1 MKTSKNDNKSVWI
14 KSREHLHVEWLLF
27 FVLFPWKSCNVN
39 GRRCQGLMAAPGMI
53 QTPWY
58 SKDHSSQNLSETE
71 TTQSLTKFIKNNIF
85 HIRWKLCRW
94 NERKKKQK
102 TQKIAHPRQDIQTR
116 HVLPFW
122 QRGGQRLKLC
132 NDLDGFSLYF
142 WPSERR
148 PDIKRSPKKSNLR
161 TFMSVANLSLGA
173 PPREKVFQ
181 TSSILFNF
189 IHVGEILL
197 SSIRKDRILV

>member
-1 MKTSKNDNKSVWI
+1 MSKSINFITIIITLEGNEKTKTSKNDNKSVWI

-39 GRRCQGLMAAPGMI
+39 GRRCQGLMAASGMI

-71 TTQSLTKFIKNNIF
+71 TTQSLTKFFKTIF
-85 HIRWKLCRW
+85 FIFGESCAG
-94 NERKKKQK
+94 EMRKKKQK
-102 TQKIAHPRQDIQTR
+102 TQKIAHPRQDIQIR
-116 HVLPFW
+116 HVRRFW

-132 NDLDGFSLYF
+132 NDLDGFPLYF

-148 PDIKRSPKKSNLR
+148 PDIKRSPKKRNLW

-173 PPREKVFQ
+173 PPR
-181 TSSILFNF
+181 
-189 IHVGEILL
+189 
-197 SSIRKDRILV
+197 

>member
-1 MKTSKNDNKSVWI
+1 
-14 KSREHLHVEWLLF
+14 
-27 FVLFPWKSCNVN
+27 
-39 GRRCQGLMAAPGMI
+39 MI

-71 TTQSLTKFIKNNIF
+71 TTQSLTKFFKNNIF

-94 NERKKKQK
+94 NEKKKNRKLKKLPILAKISKHVTSYVLATWRSAVKVVQWLRPCLHGGGGPRSSGVGFFCFVFSGAWKQK
-102 TQKIAHPRQDIQTR
+102 KPTPLDRVPPL
-116 HVLPFW
+116 HVN
-122 QRGGQRLKLC
+122 RV
-132 NDLDGFSLYF
+132 LDGFPLYF

-173 PPREKVFQ
+173 PPR
-181 TSSILFNF
+181 
-189 IHVGEILL
+189 
-197 SSIRKDRILV
+197 

>member
-14 KSREHLHVEWLLF
+14 KSREHLHVEWPLF

-39 GRRCQGLMAAPGMI
+39 GRRCQGLMAASGMI
-53 QTPWY
+53 QIKHLDILKIIPVKTFQKQRQLKVLQNS
-58 SKDHSSQNLSETE
+58 SKTIF
-71 TTQSLTKFIKNNIF
+71 FIF
-85 HIRWKLCRW
+85 GESCAGQM
-94 NERKKKQK
+94 RKKKQK

-132 NDLDGFSLYF
+132 SDLDGFPLYF

-148 PDIKRSPKKSNLR
+148 PDIKRSPKKRNLR
-161 TFMSVANLSLGA
+161 TFMSVANLSLRPGKKCFKLHQSYLISFTLA
-173 PPREKVFQ
+173 KFSWVQSERTV
-181 TSSILFNF
+181 S
-189 IHVGEILL
+189 
-197 SSIRKDRILV
+197 

>member
-1 MKTSKNDNKSVWI
+1 M
-14 KSREHLHVEWLLF
+14 
-27 FVLFPWKSCNVN
+27 
-39 GRRCQGLMAAPGMI
+39 
-53 QTPWY
+53 
-58 SKDHSSQNLSETE
+58 
-71 TTQSLTKFIKNNIF
+71 
-85 HIRWKLCRW
+85 
-94 NERKKKQK
+94 RKKKQK

>member
-1 MKTSKNDNKSVWI
+1 MSKSINFITIIITLEGNEKTKTSKNDNKSVWI

-39 GRRCQGLMAAPGMI
+39 GRRSQGLMAASGMI

-58 SKDHSSQNLSETE
+58 SKDHSSQNLSEIE
-71 TTQSLTKFIKNNIF
+71 TTQILTKFFKNNIF

-94 NERKKKQK
+94 NEKKKTENSK
-102 TQKIAHPRQDIQTR
+102 NCPSSPRYPNTSR
-116 HVLPFW
+116 PTFW
-122 QRGGQRLKLC
+122 QRGDERLKLC
-132 NDLDGFSLYF
+132 NDLDGFPLYF

-173 PPREKVFQ
+173 PPR
-181 TSSILFNF
+181 
-189 IHVGEILL
+189 
-197 SSIRKDRILV
+197 

>member
-1 MKTSKNDNKSVWI
+1 MRKWRPQKMTTNQSESNHVSI
-14 KSREHLHVEWLLF
+14 CMHVEWLLF

-39 GRRCQGLMAAPGMI
+39 CRSCQGLMAASGMI

-71 TTQSLTKFIKNNIF
+71 TTQSLTKFFKNNIF

-94 NERKKKQK
+94 NEKKKTETSK
-102 TQKIAHPRQDIQTR
+102 NCPSSPRYPNTSR
-116 HVLPFW
+116 PTFW
-122 QRGGQRLKLC
+122 QRRGQRLKLC
-132 NDLDGFSLYF
+132 NDLDGFPLYF

-161 TFMSVANLSLGA
+161 TFISVANLSLGA
-173 PPREKVFQ
+173 PPR
-181 TSSILFNF
+181 
-189 IHVGEILL
+189 
-197 SSIRKDRILV
+197 

>member
-39 GRRCQGLMAAPGMI
+39 SRRCQGLMAAPGMI

-58 SKDHSSQNLSETE
+58 SKDRSSQSLSETE
-71 TTQSLTKFIKNNIF
+71 TTQSLTKVFKNNIF

-94 NERKKKQK
+94 NEKKKK
-102 TQKIAHPRQDIQTR
+102 TENSKNCPSSPRCPNTSR
-116 HVLPFW
+116 PTFW
-122 QRGGQRLKLC
+122 QRGGQRLMLC

-148 PDIKRSPKKSNLR
+148 PETKSQKNQLTDIHERRESFTWGSAQVKSV
-161 TFMSVANLSLGA
+161 S
-173 PPREKVFQ
+173 
-181 TSSILFNF
+181 NF
-189 IHVGEILL
+189 INLI
-197 SSIRKDRILV
+197 